1 LPGQTH
7 TNPLSRPAAA
17 LHVIEAKPKEV
28 VTDSDN
34 WENEPAYLRRN
45 MKFVK
50 DSVGEGARPS
60 RVVLKDEGPQNN
72 DSSNGSLF
80 D

>member
-1 LPGQTH
+1 M
-7 TNPLSRPAAA
+7 
-17 LHVIEAKPKEV
+17 IEARPKEV
-28 VTDSDN
+28 ATDTDN

-50 DSVGEGARPS
+50 DSVTEGSRPS
-60 RVVLKDEGPQNN
+60 RVVLKDEGPQSN
-72 DSSNGSLF
+72 DPSNGSLF